1 MIKVK
6 DFYLEP
12 FDRIKHY
19 DLLMSLA
26 RDPLVQDFVHHNFEE
41 WLENMVITSLEF
53 TTNCPYVIVKD
64 DQRIG
69 MLGTKLLRDNVVEF
83 WYVLDKTKRGKK
95 LGWHILCEMTA
106 YLIDKFPDIKLVI
119 KKENQRSINIALDN
133 AYVLDK
139 EESTNDK
146 NVYYYFGKKSK

>member
-1 MIKVK
+1 M
-6 DFYLEP
+6 
-12 FDRIKHY
+12 
-19 DLLMSLA
+19 
-26 RDPLVQDFVHHNFEE
+26 
-41 WLENMVITSLEF
+41 
-53 TTNCPYVIVKD
+53 
-64 DQRIG
+64 
-69 MLGTKLLRDNVVEF
+69 
-83 WYVLDKTKRGKK
+83 
-95 LGWHILCEMTA
+95 A